1 VQINKPVAAGPA
13 RYSKSADWEYIAAC
27 ARATAGALPLV
38 GNGDVVSH
46 VDYYARLAAAPEL
59 ATIMLARGA
68 LVKPW
73 IFTEARRR
81 APCLFC
87 RLITCRNVLG
97 SDLVSSYLVG
107 CHVACSCSTIFPN
120 RFHPLSRL
128 VAMSTVM
135 IR

>member
-1 VQINKPVAAGPA
+1 VCKTNKPVAARRA

-46 VDYYARLAAAPEL
+46 VDYYARLTAAPEL

-73 IFTEARRR
+73 IFTEARRA
-81 APCLFC
+81 APCLAC
-87 RLITCRNVLG
+87 QL
-97 SDLVSSYLVG
+97 
-107 CHVACSCSTIFPN
+107 VACRS
-120 RFHPLSRL
+120 
-128 VAMSTVM
+128 VAGSEPAA
-135 IR
+135 IL